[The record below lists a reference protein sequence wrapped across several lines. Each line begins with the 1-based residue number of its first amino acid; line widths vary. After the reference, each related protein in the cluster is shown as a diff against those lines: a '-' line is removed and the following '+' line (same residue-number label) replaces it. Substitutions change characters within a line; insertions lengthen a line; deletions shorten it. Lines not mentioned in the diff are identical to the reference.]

1 MKKDKKIFLK
11 ELQAGLSKKNK
22 MIPSKFHYDL
32 LGSKYF
38 EKITQQKEY
47 YPTRKEKEILRKLS
61 KKISTLFKGNLSF
74 VEIGSGATDK
84 IKILLNKNVKFY
96 IPLDISLDFVKKSV
110 SKLKKKYPKLK
121 VKPIK
126 IDYSKPFKIPNF
138 KRTTKICFFLGSS
151 IGNFHNKEE
160 IRFLKNIRKSI
171 GKNNYLFMGVDLI
184 KNKKIIEKAYNDK
197 KGYTAKFS
205 LNLINIINKS
215 FNTGLNIKNFYYQGK
230 FNSRLKCV
238 QGFIVSKL
246 NQSFFLGKKRFFLK
260 KNESIQV
267 EISNKFTIKSFV
279 HLSRLTKWKVDEYWL
294 DRQKYFAIF
303 LLKS

>member
-1 MKKDKKIFLK
+1 MNKDKKIFLK
-11 ELQAGLSKKNK
+11 ELKEGLSKKNK

-32 LGSKYF
+32 LGSQYF

-61 KKISTLFKGNLSF
+61 KKISSLFKGNLSF

-110 SKLKKKYPKLK
+110 SRLKKKYPKLK
-121 VKPIK
+121 VRPVK

-138 KRTTKICFFLGSS
+138 KKTTKICFFLGSS

-160 IRFLKNIRKSI
+160 IQFLKNIRKSI
-171 GKNNYLFMGVDLI
+171 GKNNYLFVGVDLI

-215 FNTGLNIKNFYYQGK
+215 FNTGLNIKNFYYRGK

-238 QGFIVSKL
+238 QGFLVSKIK
-246 NQSFFLGKKRFFLK
+246 QTFKIKEKKIKLL
-260 KNESIQV
+260 KNEKIQV
-267 EISNKFTIKSFV
+267 EVSNKFTIKSFSKLV
-279 HLSRLTKWKVDEYWL
+279 KLANWKSQKYWL
-294 DRQKYFAIF
+294 DKRKYFALF